1 MNTQGHSNSE
11 YLLITVN
18 MGFGQYFMQRCV
30 ACDTL
35 SDARKAL
42 SIGIVISLFV
52 GAILTPMTGMAGLAF
67 FNHNDPVK
75 CGNLKKADQ
84 LMPYLAAKVFTDMPG
99 LTGLFISAAY
109 SATLSTLSTG
119 LNSFATVAF
128 KVTLI

>member
-42 SIGIVISLFV
+42 SIGIIISLFV

-99 LTGLFISAAY
+99 
-109 SATLSTLSTG
+109 
-119 LNSFATVAF
+119 
-128 KVTLI
+128 